1 MSDAQLHKDSEDDT
15 VQAQVPVTLML
26 DAKVYEFFLQ
36 KAQKAG
42 VEIESYLRSTLS
54 IVLGCKAFNNTYAC
68 SPQSFTVSGEKE
80 NSENSK

>member
-1 MSDAQLHKDSEDDT
+1 MSDAQLHKDSEDGT
-15 VQAQVPVTLML
+15 VPVTLIL

-68 SPQSFTVSGEKE
+68 SPQSFSVPGEKE
-80 NSENSK
+80 NSGDSENSK